1 LLKPE
6 LTKLK
11 KIKWIF
17 FHPKMGVAFFIA
29 LTLSSV
35 PPILLFGTW
44 LGQKQSDEASLRFD
58 REAKIRARSVEEAV
72 RELITLKREVLD
84 VIAGTLSVLEDW
96 HIPKLQK
103 ITDAQIKSSG
113 SFDAFYVGNLEGT
126 SLVIAPSVRADG
138 TVTRAGVSYRD
149 RDYFQELMNTKNIV
163 FGTMKLGRQ
172 SKVANIH
179 VAVPIYQDLSLK
191 DKGPLRGYIGAG
203 IKPKLIEQVVSRI
216 LKGRAP
222 SRAVLVEQD
231 GRVISD
237 SDKQIPIFT
246 LLSNRSIYGQ
256 KCMRKEGQLGVDLNG
271 VPIRAV
277 CRIISLK
284 SLRWTL
290 WMSAPQEVI
299 NEEARRSISF
309 TIQISLFLLIAVLI
323 VAGTLSYWVVTLMKL
338 ITENAQKVSMGL
350 FEISLPKTRWFTPR
364 ELIEVGQITLQTISR
379 LRESDRQVRDLVK
392 TLEKTNQKQA
402 PLAEAWRQISEA
414 IEILGAEGETLFVN
428 PAFYEL
434 LSSVPLQKHLLLKQS
449 QLFTLFPPTTNPR
462 SIGDVIL
469 SHAQVGLS
477 WSSEV
482 EITHDRKRRIHEV
495 HSSPVF
501 DEYGQ
506 LSRIVVIRRDV
517 TEERIAQASAAHN
530 DRLAAIGTLAAG
542 MAHEINNPLTY
553 IKMSLDLIQEGLKET
568 TEQKDGRLLDQEIYE
583 ELNDATHDA
592 SEGVDRVSHIV
603 QSLLSIARSGGSRG
617 SNEAMSM
624 VSLIEVVQACASLVK
639 PEFSRSV
646 QLEIEVD
653 HTLSVMGRRSELIQV
668 LLNLLINA
676 AQAMPKNR
684 LSGHWIKVASS
695 MMKSGDIQLIVSDN
709 AQGIPTEDLD
719 HIFEPFF
726 SSKPVGEGSG
736 LGLAVSHGI
745 IEAHQATISVSSVEG
760 EGTTFTIT
768 FSGIQSFTDSE
779 DISKNILVNLS
790 GQETKLLEEPVLVR
804 EADVEEN
811 EVFVSSIPTTK
822 RRILVV
828 DDDVL
833 VAKSFAKMLRQDL
846 VVTSSSGA
854 QALQILA
861 TSRFDLILS
870 DVMMPNMDGPTFY
883 QEVTIRFP
891 RYQERFIF
899 ITGAAKNSEIA
910 QAIRETERLILS
922 KPITKQQLLNAV
934 NKVLATVV

>member
-1 LLKPE
+1 
-6 LTKLK
+6 
-11 KIKWIF
+11 
-17 FHPKMGVAFFIA
+17 M
-29 LTLSSV
+29 
-35 PPILLFGTW
+35 
-44 LGQKQSDEASLRFD
+44 
-58 REAKIRARSVEEAV
+58 
-72 RELITLKREVLD
+72 
-84 VIAGTLSVLEDW
+84 
-96 HIPKLQK
+96 
-103 ITDAQIKSSG
+103 
-113 SFDAFYVGNLEGT
+113 
-126 SLVIAPSVRADG
+126 
-138 TVTRAGVSYRD
+138 
-149 RDYFQELMNTKNIV
+149 
-163 FGTMKLGRQ
+163 
-172 SKVANIH
+172 
-179 VAVPIYQDLSLK
+179 
-191 DKGPLRGYIGAG
+191 
-203 IKPKLIEQVVSRI
+203 
-216 LKGRAP
+216 
-222 SRAVLVEQD
+222 
-231 GRVISD
+231 
-237 SDKQIPIFT
+237 
-246 LLSNRSIYGQ
+246 
-256 KCMRKEGQLGVDLNG
+256 
-271 VPIRAV
+271 
-277 CRIISLK
+277 
-284 SLRWTL
+284 
-290 WMSAPQEVI
+290 
-299 NEEARRSISF
+299 
-309 TIQISLFLLIAVLI
+309 
-323 VAGTLSYWVVTLMKL
+323 
-338 ITENAQKVSMGL
+338 
-350 FEISLPKTRWFTPR
+350 
-364 ELIEVGQITLQTISR
+364 
-379 LRESDRQVRDLVK
+379 
-392 TLEKTNQKQA
+392 
-402 PLAEAWRQISEA
+402 
-414 IEILGAEGETLFVN
+414 GAEGETLFVN

-568 TEQKDGRLLDQEIYE
+568 TEQRDGRLLDQKVYE

-624 VSLIEVVQACASLVK
+624 VSLIEVVQACSSLVK
-639 PEFSRSV
+639 PEFSRSL

-684 LSGHWIKVASS
+684 LSGHWIKVTSS
-695 MMKSGDIQLIVSDN
+695 MMESGEIQLIVSDN
-709 AQGIPTEDLD
+709 AQGIPTDDLD

-760 EGTTFTIT
+760 EGTTFTLT
-768 FSGIQSFTDSE
+768 FSGGQSLTNSE
-779 DISKNILVNLS
+779 DISKNLLESSQENL
-790 GQETKLLEEPVLVR
+790 LLEEPGLAR
-804 EADVEEN
+804 DAEVEESQALM
-811 EVFVSSIPTTK
+811 SSISIAK

-833 VAKSFAKMLRQDL
+833 VAKSLAKMLRQDI

-883 QEVTIRFP
+883 QELTIRFP

-910 QAIRETERLILS
+910 QAIRETKRLILS